1 MRKNKFFA
9 FVFLSLCA
17 ALTLSG
23 CGLVEKLA
31 SADGGVEVITAEAS
45 HGVYQMNL
53 DETRIVKVP
62 YEVEAV
68 TTAELIEGYIH
79 ALEQKPS
86 DNAYKSVISDHVQ
99 IVSYEYDS
107 SDRLVTLYFTE
118 AYSNLSPTCE
128 VLTRAAIVK
137 TLTQFSDNIQYVA
150 FVIGEAPMTAKDSSR
165 LLMRGRDFV
174 SSIGGSMEYV
184 REDYVTM
191 YFVSSDG
198 TKLQSED
205 VIVKYSSTINLETAV
220 VNSLI
225 SGPIT
230 KGLKPALSS
239 DVQVNKVSVKEGIC
253 YVDLNETFFERVNDQ
268 SFQLNIYSIVNTLT
282 QIPGITRVQFLID
295 GVIFNSKVEGIRIDG
310 LFEKDMS
317 IVYRPEKVSVP
328 DNSNSDI
335 TKDIEHL
342 LEEQKESEENK
353 ETESIEGYVPDT
365 IKETVEE
372 TQAVSDTEKQTG
384 DE

>member
-1 MRKNKFFA
+1 MIKNKFFA
-9 FVFLSLCA
+9 VVFLSMVLM
-17 ALTLSG
+17 LFTSG
-23 CGLVEKLA
+23 CSFIEKIVA
-31 SADGGVEVITAEAS
+31 ADGHVEVITAEAS

-62 YEVEAV
+62 YEVEA
-68 TTAELIEGYIH
+68 TTLSELIEGCIF

-86 DNAYKSVISDHVQ
+86 DNAYKSVMSGNVQ
-99 IVSYEYDS
+99 VVSYEYDS
-107 SDRLVTLYFTE
+107 SDRLVTLYFTPSYE
-118 AYSNLSPTCE
+118 NLTPTCE

-137 TLTQFSDNIQYVA
+137 TLTQFSDDIQYVT
-150 FVIGEAPMTAKDSSR
+150 FVVGDVPLTTKEGSR

-198 TKLQSED
+198 ERLQSED

-230 KGLKPALSS
+230 KGLKPALSPNI
-239 DVQVNKVSVKEGIC
+239 QVNKVNVKEGIC
-253 YVDLNETFFERVNDQ
+253 YVDLNEIFLERVEDQ

-282 QIPGITRVQFLID
+282 QIPGFTRVQFLID
-295 GVIFNSKVEGIRIDG
+295 GVIFNSMVEGIRIDG

-317 IVYRPEKVSVP
+317 IVYRPEKIRVP
-328 DNSNSDI
+328 GNSNSDI

-342 LEEQKESEENK
+342 LEEQQESK
-353 ETESIEGYVPDT
+353 ETKELESVEGYVPDT
-365 IKETVEE
+365 VKETMEE
-372 TQAVSDTEKQTG
+372 TQSVLETEKKTG
-384 DE
+384 E

>member
-1 MRKNKFFA
+1 MIKNKFFA
-9 FVFLSLCA
+9 VVFLSMVLM
-17 ALTLSG
+17 LFTSG
-23 CGLVEKLA
+23 CSFIEKIVA
-31 SADGGVEVITAEAS
+31 ADGHVEVITAEAS

-62 YEVEAV
+62 YEVEA
-68 TTAELIEGYIH
+68 TTLSELIEGCIF

-86 DNAYKSVISDHVQ
+86 DNAYKSVMSGNVQ
-99 IVSYEYDS
+99 VVSYEYDS
-107 SDRLVTLYFTE
+107 SDRLVTRYFTPSYE
-118 AYSNLSPTCE
+118 NLTPTCE
-128 VLTRAAIVK
+128 VLTSAAIVK
-137 TLTQFSDNIQYVA
+137 TLTQFSDDIQYVT
-150 FVIGEAPMTAKDSSR
+150 FVVGDVPLTTKEGSR

-198 TKLQSED
+198 ERLQSED

-230 KGLKPALSS
+230 KGLKPALSPNI
-239 DVQVNKVSVKEGIC
+239 QVNKVNVKEGIC
-253 YVDLNETFFERVNDQ
+253 YVDLNEIFLERVEDQ

-282 QIPGITRVQFLID
+282 QIPDITRVQFLID
-295 GVIFNSKVEGIRIDG
+295 GVIFYSKVEGIRIDG

-317 IVYRPEKVSVP
+317 IVYRPEKIRVP
-328 DNSNSDI
+328 GNSNSDI

-342 LEEQKESEENK
+342 LEEQQESK
-353 ETESIEGYVPDT
+353 ETKELESVEGYVPDT
-365 IKETVEE
+365 VKETMEE
-372 TQAVSDTEKQTG
+372 TQSVLETEKKTG
-384 DE
+384 E